1 MKAVIYHNA
10 ACSKCRATLEL
21 LNKNDIETEIVNY
34 LDNPPTKLELE
45 NILNMLGKKPE
56 EVIRF
61 AESIAKEL
69 GLTAKDD
76 RDMSE
81 WLDIMISNPILIER
95 PIVVINECAVIGR
108 PPENVNKLLE
118 S

>member
-21 LNKNDIETEIVNY
+21 LNKNGIETEIVNY

-45 NILNMLGKKPE
+45 SILNKLGKKPE

-61 AESIAKEL
+61 GESIAKEL
-69 GLTAKDD
+69 SLSASDD
-76 RDMSE
+76 RDTNE

-95 PIVVINECAVIGR
+95 PIVVIDERAVIGR
-108 PPENVNKLLE
+108 PPEKVNKLLE